1 MKRIMKILQSA
12 AAFSALLALASCS
25 TDTPEYPESSS
36 SLSSSG
42 TVNETLP
49 SYDAVTVENVSVT
62 LGDDYIR
69 GFDASAVDYYE
80 QNKMIN
86 GGSVWYDTDRTQKEF
101 FQILKAHGVNTVR
114 LRIWNDPS
122 SGFAVDGTNDDNPP
136 DGDNTLART
145 LKMASRIKKAGLKLM
160 LDFHY
165 SDYWTDPSK
174 QIVPKAW
181 QEKNL
186 GSVDE
191 VALELYNYT
200 KSVLVSL
207 KSIGA
212 SPDYVQVGNE
222 INSGI
227 LVHTGAAY
235 TSGKWLGSGTFD
247 YAGTPSTNLSTYFAA
262 GTKAVRDVCG
272 NDAKV
277 IAHLSISPK
286 TNLSTILNSFK
297 SLSYGG
303 TSVDYDLIGLSYYPF
318 EESHGTV
325 ADMRN
330 IVSSWKSVYG
340 KDVFIAEIA
349 SPWNATD
356 SSYLENQYT
365 NLSPSEYTDLDTGS
379 TTNQYIGSCQ
389 NQANIVRHVI
399 EESADAGAV
408 GVCYWGGESM
418 GTNNWKYS
426 MFEYT
431 GLALPSIE
439 VFNVKGGNTLG
450 VGKTATDLTESSDS
464 NSSTGD
470 SSTKEAT
477 IAENTEFSLT
487 GEKNTNWNQDTALAS
502 SYFTSYS
509 SSAVSKIVVSVSFD
523 SSVTWGS
530 SIKII
535 IGSEWLDTGSW
546 ENSIVTFT
554 ITDATQISTILDNG
568 VVFGSDYSGKGYV
581 TVTVTYTE

>member
-1 MKRIMKILQSA
+1 MKILQSA

-42 TVNETLP
+42 TVNENLP

-62 LGDDYIR
+62 LEDDYIR

-207 KSIGA
+207 KSIGV

-450 VGKTATDLTESSDS
+450 VGKTATDLTESSGSESPEETNPVLLS
-464 NSSTGD
+464 NEEVSITAGGTYQIAISYDTIKEYTTVYVTLAEITNWGETTENVDKPMLGAD
-470 SSTKEAT
+470 SSTWKS
-477 IAENTEFSLT
+477 NTEWEDKDSFTDTNVTSTT
-487 GEKNTNWNQDTALAS
+487 GGYFAS
-502 SYFTSYS
+502 
-509 SSAVSKIVVSVSFD
+509 
-523 SSVTWGS
+523 
-530 SIKII
+530 
-535 IGSEWLDTGSW
+535 
-546 ENSIVTFT
+546 
-554 ITDATQISTILDNG
+554 ISPSDYQNG
-568 VVFGSDYSGKGYV
+568 VYITGKTNLSGKLFV
-581 TVTVTYTE
+581 TGLK